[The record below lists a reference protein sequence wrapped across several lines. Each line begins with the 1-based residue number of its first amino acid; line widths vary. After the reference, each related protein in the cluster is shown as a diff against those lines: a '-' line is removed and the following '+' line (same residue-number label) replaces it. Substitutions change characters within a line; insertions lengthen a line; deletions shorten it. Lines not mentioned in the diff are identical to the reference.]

1 MRRERWRRGS
11 RTGRTAAS
19 SSRSR
24 PSAARTRRVSVTF
37 FSWCGWISVEGAAI
51 GLAFRSGEH
60 VWLHGGGGRAF
71 IAQNCVSR
79 GARTRGCT
87 HNKDTHHTK
96 SLCYGARLMQGHR
109 QHTIDRSDLSH
120 SASRER
126 RTRIDR
132 GEPSPTQYGDVA
144 TGKRPP
150 EDMLPCRGCSRP
162 RDVDGDRAFFG
173 CATHKASDWIGGQDR

>member
-1 MRRERWRRGS
+1 MLIFFIVEAAPLRELRRERWRRGS

-126 RTRIDR
+126 RTRIEGSRRRLSTATWRR
-132 GEPSPTQYGDVA
+132 GRGRRRTCCPAGAAAGRA
-144 TGKRPP
+144 T
-150 EDMLPCRGCSRP
+150 
-162 RDVDGDRAFFG
+162 
-173 CATHKASDWIGGQDR
+173 